1 MMAGIG
7 ASASRNEERLWP
19 GPPNFAVEQT
29 VGSHALAAAA
39 HRGVRLPLKSG
50 TRVSMVPVQGV
61 VEPQR
66 LGYAEETRDAM
77 CDRTAGSHSLAAAG
91 KRGRSASRDSHGPL
105 GILDLLAERVG
116 PQGQVVG
123 VEFEPRF
130 VEMAKRLAAVRN
142 LNNVTVLGGDATGT
156 GLPGT
161 SFHLAH
167 ARLLLIVVP
176 SPERVVAEMARRAR
190 PGGAVALFAAF
201 EAIYRQDGKDLK
213 VGRRIRGLLRAA
225 GLKDVGVNA
234 HCRVNG
240 PGDLHQEQL
249 LLFIK
254 LLRGQIIARELLQEG
269 ELNTLIDELAAH
281 LHDPGTLVVT
291 QERLLSLRS
300 YSRRGATSPTH
311 MRLGHARRRT
321 SACRG
326 RPRTG
331 APEARR

>member
-1 MMAGIG
+1 MAHETEYVWG
-7 ASASRNEERLWP
+7 ADP
-19 GPPNFAVEQT
+19 VEQKRLLEQT
-29 VGSHALAAAA
+29 ELYKPEACWLLDRLNLQPAARAID
-39 HRGVRLPLKSG
+39 
-50 TRVSMVPVQGV
+50 
-61 VEPQR
+61 
-66 LGYAEETRDAM
+66 LG
-77 CDRTAGSHSLAAAG
+77 C
-91 KRGRSASRDSHGPL
+91 GPL

-130 VEMAKRLAAVRN
+130 VEMAKRLAAVRK

-156 GLPGT
+156 GLPGN

-176 SPERVVAEMARRAR
+176 SPERVVAEMARLVR
-190 PGGAVALFAAF
+190 PGGAVAVEEVDICSWICEPPHPAWTRLFAAF
-201 EAIYRQDGKDLK
+201 ETIYQQDGKDLK

-225 GLKDVGVNA
+225 GLKDVGVNT

-240 PGDLHQEQL
+240 PGDFHQEQL

-281 LHDPGTLVVT
+281 LHDPGTLVV
-291 QERLLSLRS
+291 
-300 YSRRGATSPTH
+300 SPI
-311 MRLGHARRRT
+311 LFQAWGYK
-321 SACRG
+321 
-326 RPRTG
+326 PD
-331 APEARR
+331 